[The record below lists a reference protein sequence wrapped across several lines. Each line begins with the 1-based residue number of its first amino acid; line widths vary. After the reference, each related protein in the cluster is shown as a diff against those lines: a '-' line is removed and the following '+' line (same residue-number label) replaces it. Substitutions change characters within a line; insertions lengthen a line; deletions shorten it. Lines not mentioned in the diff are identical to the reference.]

1 MKRITVYGSLLKG
14 LGNHGILADP
24 KTAILMGEHT
34 IEEDLYMIS
43 LGGFP
48 GLLISKEGERNTI
61 HVETYSVTDEVFAR
75 VEQLEGYP
83 SFYTRY
89 PVKTPFGDS
98 EVYVLARDSYYD
110 RGDRV
115 KPDEN
120 GIVNWK
126 KHDTRWLK

>member
-1 MKRITVYGSLLKG
+1 MKKITVYGSLLKG

-24 KTAILMGEHT
+24 ETATLLGEHT
-34 IEEDLYMIS
+34 IEDNLYMIS

-48 GLLISKEGERNTI
+48 GLLVSKEEVSVI
-61 HVETYSVTDEVFAR
+61 HVETYEVTDAVFQR
-75 VEQLEGYP
+75 VERLEGYP
-83 SFYTRY
+83 NFYTRY

-110 RGDRV
+110 RGTRV
-115 KPDEN
+115 AKDEN

-126 KHDTRWLK
+126 KHDRRWM